1 MCPANKSSCWI
12 VMLQVQV
19 STKPRRKDVTL
30 PIMLIYVE
38 LSKDFRK
45 NARTPAAQIGVKRLQ
60 APRCLFNA
68 SQPGCKDHFPKGRKW
83 DPSMWHY
90 EMTWQQLGIIWN
102 NYGMND
108 DILALLGTL
117 IRSNQIWLRAVL
129 QNKDRPEPHLSS
141 FGPVA
146 DAAWNADVHEMRYG
160 QLQCLLFLG
169 LKLSCSSWWGSD
181 PAPCRQASHFTR
193 EEKHLQMDVQ
203 LDKLVLC
210 HASS

>member
-117 IRSNQIWLRAVL
+117 IRSNQIPCFKTRT
-129 QNKDRPEPHLSS
+129 DRSLIW
-141 FGPVA
+141 VA
-146 DAAWNADVHEMRYG
+146 LDLWRMLHEMQMCTKCDMG
-160 QLQCLLFLG
+160 
-169 LKLSCSSWWGSD
+169 SCNACSFWDWN
-181 PAPCRQASHFTR
+181 
-193 EEKHLQMDVQ
+193 
-203 LDKLVLC
+203 
-210 HASS
+210 